1 MNDHKFGCIC
11 CCRSAAVQVQFRVNS
26 VRMRSSNTVRAT
38 NDSKE
43 ISTLKFGHWN
53 ITKIDYKKDIK
64 KRLYFE
70 NAFFIWS
77 SIKFQESFQVEMF
90 SAELR
95 C

>member
-64 KRLYFE
+64 SDFTLKTRFLSGVRLNFRK
-70 NAFFIWS
+70 AFKLKCS
-77 SIKFQESFQVEMF
+77 V
-90 SAELR
+90 LN
-95 C
+95 